1 MYALDILEREL
12 GERELGERE
21 GEEKE
26 EAERSLQR
34 GGLVEWKSLER
45 AGTEE
50 QEKYKAVSARDKA
63 KTDRIRTEVDKRGA
77 ASERPRTAQG
87 AKVCSTQH

>member
-12 GERELGERE
+12 GEREG
-21 GEEKE
+21 GGK
-26 EAERSLQR
+26 R
-34 GGLVEWKSLER
+34 GGRKKLTKGR
-45 AGTEE
+45 IEE